1 MLNFALRRLPS
12 RGRCGARGFTFRRPW
27 PVASARFC
35 ARLVARF
42 HACLRSRLWTGLW
55 TGLWAR
61 LWATLTDR
69 RPAYLPACLPA
80 YVPCLP
86 ALVAIF
92 VPVCA
97 SSPAHADS
105 TAPNPEAAATLPPV
119 SVGADTTAAPRAVDP
134 NLPVSVETV
143 TREQFANWNVVNTED
158 VLKYLPNL
166 AVRKRFTGDLNSI
179 IAVRGTS
186 NAQSARGLV
195 YADGLLLSNLL
206 GNSYS
211 YPPRW
216 SMVFPDEIQQV
227 DVIYGPFSALYP
239 GNSLG
244 ATVLI
249 STRMPKQFE
258 ADADVKAFTQHFSL
272 FGVNRNFNGSEAS
285 ASIGDRIGKFSYR
298 LGVNHLEN
306 TSQPLQF
313 ATLAQSGTAAKPGDI
328 PVTGAHFYNNQS
340 NAPTAVLGVNGEG
353 IEHTVQDQFKL
364 KMQYDFTPTV
374 QAGFTLGYWHQT
386 YDSQTSSFLRD
397 ENGNPVYSGTVSIGG
412 YRYTIPAAT
421 FAPSRGQSENR
432 LYGVSLKTR
441 NATGWNGEAIASY
454 YEIGNSVARTANSGA
469 PGNGPGTMIVG
480 DGTGWKTLD
489 LRSTYTP
496 ITTQAGLTNHALSVG
511 YHYDNYFLDNQ
522 SYNTLNWRNGG
533 AASFA
538 NAFVGKTQTQAL
550 YAQDAWRFLPRWKL
564 VYGVRYEDWQAY
576 DGAQA
581 LPGQSIRYGDASRH
595 GFSPKASLSFDAT
608 DDLTLRASIG
618 RAYRFATVSELFQ
631 GQINGST
638 IVNNNPNLQPEDDL
652 SKELTAEWA
661 HWNGVFRFSLFQ
673 DDVKNTIFSQTD
685 TTVIPSVTN
694 FQNIGKVRSRG
705 VETSYTGEDVVIHG
719 LDLLASVAYTQSKII
734 ANAQNPASVGKYFY
748 RIPLWRADLAAT
760 YHFDDRTALTLAAR
774 YSGRQYNTLTN
785 TDTNPNVFGGTSS
798 YAVADAKFTFR
809 PTRISEIGIGVDNL
823 FDARYFVYHPYPGR
837 TFYVEA
843 KLRM

>member
-1 MLNFALRRLPS
+1 MLNFALRRLP
-12 RGRCGARGFTFRRPW
+12 
-27 PVASARFC
+27 FC
-35 ARLVARF
+35 ARRGVRGL
-42 HACLRSRLWTGLW
+42 SRQSLS
-55 TGLWAR
+55 
-61 LWATLTDR
+61 
-69 RPAYLPACLPA
+69 RPFLSGYLPAIVPA
-80 YVPCLP
+80 
-86 ALVAIF
+86 F
-92 VPVCA
+92 VPAFVA
-97 SSPAHADS
+97 SPAHAQS
-105 TAPNPEAAATLPPV
+105 ASAEAALPAISV
-119 SVGADTTAAPRAVDP
+119 SANASAAPRAVDP
-134 NLPVSVETV
+134 NLPASVETV
-143 TREQFANWNVVNTED
+143 TREQFDNWNVVNTED
-158 VLKYLPNL
+158 VLKYMPNL
-166 AVRKRFTGDLNSI
+166 AVRKRFIGDLNSI

-186 NAQSARGLV
+186 NTQSARGLV

-211 YPPRW
+211 FPPRW

-258 ADADVKAFTQHFSL
+258 ASADVKGFTQHFSL
-272 FGVNRNFNGSEAS
+272 FGVNQNFNGSEAS
-285 ASIGDRIGKFSYR
+285 ATLGDRIGKFSFL

-313 ATLAQSGTAAKPGDI
+313 ATLAKSSTPAKAGDT
-328 PVTGAHFYNNQS
+328 PVTGAYFYNNQT
-340 NAPTAVLGVNGEG
+340 NTPTAVLGVNGEG

-364 KMQYDFTPTV
+364 KMQYDFTPTL

-386 YDSQTSSFLRD
+386 YNSQTSSFLRD
-397 ENGNPVYSGTVSIGG
+397 ANGNPVYSGKVAIDG
-412 YRYTIPAAT
+412 YEYTIPAAA
-421 FAPSRGQSENR
+421 FAPSLGHSENW
-432 LYGVSLKTR
+432 LYGLSLKTR

-454 YEIGNSVARTANSGA
+454 YDVGNSVARTANSGA
-469 PGNGPGTMIVG
+469 PGNGPGTVIFG
-480 DGTGWKTLD
+480 DGAGWKTLD

-496 ITTQAGLTNHALSVG
+496 ATQQAGPANHALSFG
-511 YHYDNYFLDNQ
+511 YHYDNYFLDNE
-522 SYNTLNWRNGG
+522 SYNTLNWRDG
-533 AASFA
+533 AAMSFA
-538 NAFVGKTQTQAL
+538 NAFAGKTQTQAL

-576 DGAQA
+576 GGSQSLGGTT
-581 LPGQSIRYGDASRH
+581 LPYSDVSQQH
-595 GFSPKASLSFDAT
+595 FSPKASLSFDVT

-618 RAYRFATVSELFQ
+618 RAYRFPTVSELFQ

-638 IVNNNPNLQPEDDL
+638 IVNNNPNLKPEDDL

-685 TTVIPSVTN
+685 TTVIPNVTN

-705 VETSYTGEDVVIHG
+705 VETSYSGEDVLVRG

-734 ANAQNPASVGKYFY
+734 ANAQNPATVGKYFY

-760 YHFDDRTALTLAAR
+760 YHFDERAALTLAAR

-785 TDTNPNVFGGTSS
+785 TDTNPDVFGGTSS
-798 YAVADAKFTFR
+798 YTVADAKFTYK
-809 PTRISEIGIGVDNL
+809 PTRLSEVGIGVDNL

>member
-1 MLNFALRRLPS
+1 MFNFALRRLPFCV
-12 RGRCGARGFTFRRPW
+12 RREAYGIPFRRLSQPL
-27 PVASARFC
+27 F
-35 ARLVARF
+35 
-42 HACLRSRLWTGLW
+42 
-55 TGLWAR
+55 
-61 LWATLTDR
+61 
-69 RPAYLPACLPA
+69 PAYW
-80 YVPCLP
+80 P
-86 ALVAIF
+86 ALIPAF
-92 VPVCA
+92 VPAFV

-105 TAPNPEAAATLPPV
+105 STTDATLPAV
-119 SVGADTTAAPRAVDP
+119 SVTASASANDSPRAVDP
-134 NLPVSVETV
+134 NLPASVETV
-143 TREQFANWNVVNTED
+143 TREQFGNWNVVNTED
-158 VLKYLPNL
+158 VLKYTPNL
-166 AVRKRFTGDLNSI
+166 AVRKRFIGDLNSL

-206 GNSYS
+206 GNNFGFA
-211 YPPRW
+211 PRW
-216 SMVFPDEIQQV
+216 SMVYPDEIQQV

-249 STRMPKQFE
+249 TTRMPKQFE
-258 ADADVKAFTQHFSL
+258 VNADVKAFTQHFSL
-272 FGVNRNFNGSEAS
+272 YGVNRNFNGSEMS
-285 ASIGDRIGKFSYR
+285 ASIGDRIGKFSYL

-313 ATLAQSGTAAKPGDI
+313 ATLAQWGTPVKPGDT
-328 PVTGAHFYNNQS
+328 PVTGAYFYNNQT
-340 NAPTAVLGVNGEG
+340 NTPTAVLGVNGEG

-364 KMQYDFTPTV
+364 KMQYDFTPTL

-397 ENGNPVYSGTVSIGG
+397 ANGNLVYSGTVSIGG
-412 YRYTIPAAT
+412 YRYTIPAAA
-421 FAPSRGQSENR
+421 FAPSLGHSENW

-441 NATGWNGEAIASY
+441 NATGWNGEAVASY
-454 YEIGNSVARTANSGA
+454 YDIGNSVARTANSGA
-469 PGNGPGTMIVG
+469 PGNGPGTVIFG

-496 ITTQAGLTNHALSVG
+496 ATTQTGLANHALSFG

-522 SYNTLNWRNGG
+522 SYNTLNWRDGD

-550 YAQDAWRFLPRWKL
+550 YAQDEWRFLPRWKL

-576 DGAQA
+576 DGSQS
-581 LPGQSIRYGDASRH
+581 LPGKTIAFSDASERH
-595 GFSPKASLSFDAT
+595 FSPKASLSFDVS
-608 DDLTLRASIG
+608 DDLILRASIG
-618 RAYRFATVSELFQ
+618 RAYRFPTVSELFQ
-631 GQINGST
+631 GQINGSS
-638 IVNNNPNLQPEDDL
+638 IVNNNPNLKPEDDL

-685 TTVIPSVTN
+685 TTVIPNVTN

-705 VETSYTGEDVVIHG
+705 VETSYSGQDVLVRG

-734 ANAQNPASVGKYFY
+734 ANAQNHATVGKYLY
-748 RIPLWRADLAAT
+748 RIPLWRADIAAT
-760 YHFDDRTALTLAAR
+760 NHFDERAALTLAAR

-785 TDTNPNVFGGTSS
+785 TDTNPDVFGGTSS
-798 YAVADAKFTFR
+798 YTVADAKFTFR
-809 PTRISEIGIGVDNL
+809 PTKLSEVGIGVDNL

-843 KLRM
+843 KLRI

>member
-1 MLNFALRRLPS
+1 MLNFALRRLS
-12 RGRCGARGFTFRRPW
+12 FCVRRGAGFSAYRAVHRAARRSAHW
-27 PVASARFC
+27 PI
-35 ARLVARF
+35 LV
-42 HACLRSRLWTGLW
+42 
-55 TGLWAR
+55 
-61 LWATLTDR
+61 
-69 RPAYLPACLPA
+69 
-80 YVPCLP
+80 P
-86 ALVAIF
+86 ALVPAF
-92 VPVCA
+92 VA
-97 SSPAHADS
+97 SPARADDANPDS
-105 TAPNPEAAATLPPV
+105 TLPTVSVSASASTSAAAP
-119 SVGADTTAAPRAVDP
+119 AVDP
-134 NLPVSVETV
+134 NLPASVETV
-143 TREQFANWNVVNTED
+143 TRDQFANWNVVNTED
-158 VLKYLPNL
+158 VLKYMPNL
-166 AVRKRFTGDLNSI
+166 AVRKRFIGDLNSI

-186 NAQSARGLV
+186 NTQSARGLV
-195 YADGLLLSNLL
+195 YADGLMLSNLL

-211 YPPRW
+211 FPPRW

-258 ADADVKAFTQHFSL
+258 ANADVKAFTQHFSL
-272 FGVNRNFNGSEAS
+272 FGVNQSFNGSEAS
-285 ASIGDRIGKFSYR
+285 ASIGDRVGKFSYL

-313 ATLAQSGTAAKPGDI
+313 ATLAQSGTPAKAGDT
-328 PVTGAHFYNNQS
+328 PVTGAYFYNNQT
-340 NAPTAVLGVNGEG
+340 NTPTAVLGVNGEG

-364 KMQYDFTPTV
+364 KMQYDFTPTL

-386 YDSQTSSFLRD
+386 YDSQTSTFLRD
-397 ENGNPVYSGTVSIGG
+397 ANGNPVYSGNVSIGG
-412 YRYTIPAAT
+412 YHYTIPAAAL
-421 FAPSRGQSENR
+421 APSFGHSENW

-454 YEIGNSVARTANSGA
+454 YDIGNSVARTANAGG
-469 PGNGPGTMIVG
+469 PGNGPGTVLFG

-489 LRSTYTP
+489 LRGTYTP
-496 ITTQAGLTNHALSVG
+496 VSTQAGLGNHALSFG

-522 SYNTLNWRNGG
+522 SYNTLNWRDGD

-538 NAFVGKTQTQAL
+538 NAFTGKTQTQAL

-576 DGAQA
+576 DGAQS
-581 LPGQSIRYGDASRH
+581 LPGQTIAYSDASQRH
-595 GFSPKASLSFDAT
+595 FSPKASLSFDVS
-608 DDLTLRASIG
+608 DDLVLRASIG
-618 RAYRFATVSELFQ
+618 RAYRFPTVSELFQ
-631 GQINGST
+631 GQINGSA
-638 IVNNNPNLQPEDDL
+638 IVNNNPHLQPEDDL
-652 SKELTAEWA
+652 SKELSAEWA

-685 TTVIPSVTN
+685 TTVIPNVTN

-705 VETSYTGEDVVIHG
+705 VETSYSGEDVMVRG

-734 ANAQNPASVGKYFY
+734 ANAQNPATVGKYFY
-748 RIPLWRADLAAT
+748 RIPLWRANIAAT
-760 YHFDDRTALTLAAR
+760 YHFDARSALTLAAR

-785 TDTNPNVFGGTSS
+785 TDTNPNVFGGTST
-798 YAVADAKFTFR
+798 YTVADVKFTFK

-837 TFYVEA
+837 TFYAEA
-843 KLRM
+843 KLRL

>member
-1 MLNFALRRLPS
+1 MFKIALRRLPL
-12 RGRCGARGFTFRRPW
+12 CARRFVPARRPRRFN
-27 PVASARFC
+27 SAHFSAHVR
-35 ARLVARF
+35 
-42 HACLRSRLWTGLW
+42 ACLPAHL
-55 TGLWAR
+55 
-61 LWATLTDR
+61 
-69 RPAYLPACLPA
+69 PAYLPTYLSAFIP
-80 YVPCLP
+80 V
-86 ALVAIF
+86 F
-92 VPVCA
+92 VPA
-97 SSPAHADS
+97 FISSPAHAENATTES
-105 TAPNPEAAATLPPV
+105 TLPAVSVSANTAAT
-119 SVGADTTAAPRAVDP
+119 PRAVDP
-134 NLPVSVETV
+134 NLPASVETV
-143 TREQFANWNVVNTED
+143 TREQFDNWNVVNTED
-158 VLKYLPNL
+158 VLKYMPNL
-166 AVRKRFTGDLNSI
+166 AVRKRFIGDLNSI

-186 NAQSARGLV
+186 NTQSARGLV

-206 GNSYS
+206 GSS
-211 YPPRW
+211 FSFPPRW

-249 STRMPKQFE
+249 STRMPKKFE

-272 FGVNRNFNGSEAS
+272 FGVNQNFNGSEAS
-285 ASIGDRIGKFSYR
+285 ASIGDRIGKFSYL
-298 LGVNHLEN
+298 LGANHLEN

-313 ATLAQSGTAAKPGDI
+313 ATLAKSNTPAKAGDTPVSGAY
-328 PVTGAHFYNNQS
+328 FYNNQT
-340 NAPTAVLGVNGEG
+340 NTPTAALGVNGEG

-364 KMQYDFTPTV
+364 KMQYDFTPTL

-386 YDSQTSSFLRD
+386 YNSETSSFLRD
-397 ENGNPVYSGTVSIGG
+397 ANGNPVYGG
-412 YRYTIPAAT
+412 KVAIDGYEYMIPAAAL
-421 FAPSRGQSENR
+421 APSLGHSENW

-454 YEIGNSVARTANSGA
+454 YDIGDSVARTASSGA
-469 PGNGPGTMIVG
+469 PGNGPGTVIFG

-489 LRSTYTP
+489 LRTTYTP
-496 ITTQAGLTNHALSVG
+496 VAKQAGWANHALSFG
-511 YHYDNYFLDNQ
+511 YHYDNYFLDNE
-522 SYNTLNWRNGG
+522 SYNTLNWRDG
-533 AASFA
+533 AAMSFA
-538 NAFVGKTQTQAL
+538 NAFAGKTQTQAL

-576 DGAQA
+576 GGSQS
-581 LPGQSIRYGDASRH
+581 LPGTTLSYSDASQH
-595 GFSPKASLSFDAT
+595 HFSPKASLSFDVS

-618 RAYRFATVSELFQ
+618 RAYRFPTVSELFQ
-631 GQINGST
+631 GQINGSS
-638 IVNNNPNLQPEDDL
+638 IINNNPNLKPEDDL

-685 TTVIPSVTN
+685 TTVIPNVTN

-705 VETSYTGEDVVIHG
+705 VETSYSGQDVFVRG

-734 ANAQNPASVGKYFY
+734 ANAQNPATVGKYFY
-748 RIPLWRADLAAT
+748 RIPLWRVNLAAT
-760 YHFDDRTALTLAAR
+760 YHIDERAALTLAAR

-785 TDTNPNVFGGTSS
+785 TDTNPDVFGGTSS
-798 YAVADAKFTFR
+798 YTVADAKFTFK
-809 PTRISEIGIGVDNL
+809 PTKLSEVGIGVDNL

>member
-1 MLNFALRRLPS
+1 MFNFALRRLPRRVRREAGRVTSGGIALS
-12 RGRCGARGFTFRRPW
+12 RVRAFIPALVPAALVPTVVSTFVP
-27 PVASARFC
+27 ASAY
-35 ARLVARF
+35 AQSA
-42 HACLRSRLWTGLW
+42 
-55 TGLWAR
+55 
-61 LWATLTDR
+61 
-69 RPAYLPACLPA
+69 PADAA
-80 YVPCLP
+80 LP
-86 ALVAIF
+86 ALNV
-92 VPVCA
+92 
-97 SSPAHADS
+97 
-105 TAPNPEAAATLPPV
+105 TAQA
-119 SVGADTTAAPRAVDP
+119 TAAPRALDP
-134 NLPVSVETV
+134 NLPASVETV
-143 TREQFANWNVVNTED
+143 TRDQFDNWNVVNTED

-166 AVRKRFTGDLNSI
+166 AVRKRFIGDLNST

-206 GNSYS
+206 GSS
-211 YPPRW
+211 FSFPPRW

-272 FGVNRNFNGSEAS
+272 FGVNQNFNGSEAS
-285 ASIGDRIGKFSYR
+285 ASIGDKVGKFSYL

-306 TSQPLQF
+306 TGQPLQF
-313 ATLAQSGTAAKPGDI
+313 ATLAKSGTPAKAGDT
-328 PVTGAHFYNNQS
+328 PVTGGYFYNNQT
-340 NAPTAVLGVNGEG
+340 NAPTVVLGVNGEG

-364 KMQYDFTPTV
+364 KTQYDFTPTL

-386 YDSQTSSFLRD
+386 YNSQTSSFLRD
-397 ENGNPVYSGTVSIGG
+397 ANGNPVYSGKVSIDG
-412 YRYTIPAAT
+412 YEYTIPAAAL
-421 FAPSRGQSENR
+421 APSFGYSENW

-454 YEIGNSVARTANSGA
+454 YDVSNSVARTASSGA
-469 PGNGPGTMIVG
+469 PGNGPGTVLFG

-489 LRSTYTP
+489 LRGSYTP
-496 ITTQAGLTNHALSVG
+496 ATSAAGLANHALSFG
-511 YHYDNYFLDNQ
+511 YHYDNYFLDNET
-522 SYNTLNWRNGG
+522 YNTLNWRDGP

-538 NAFVGKTQTQAL
+538 NAFAGKTQTQAL

-576 DGAQA
+576 GGSQSLAGATLSYSDVSQ
-581 LPGQSIRYGDASRH
+581 QH
-595 GFSPKASLSFDAT
+595 FSPKASLSFDVT
-608 DDLTLRASIG
+608 DDLSLRASIG
-618 RAYRFATVSELFQ
+618 RAYRFPTVSELFQ
-631 GQINGST
+631 GQINGSS
-638 IVNNNPNLQPEDDL
+638 IVNNNPNLKPEDDL

-661 HWNGVFRFSLFQ
+661 HWNGLFRFSLFQ

-685 TTVIPSVTN
+685 TTVIPNVTN

-705 VETSYTGEDVVIHG
+705 AEASYSGQDVFMRG
-719 LDLLASVAYTQSKII
+719 LDLLASLAYTQSKII
-734 ANAQNPASVGKYFY
+734 ANAQNPATVGKYFY

-760 YHFDDRTALTLAAR
+760 WHIDERSALTLAAR

-798 YAVADAKFTFR
+798 YTVADAKFTFK
-809 PTRISEIGIGVDNL
+809 PTRLSEIGIGVDNL

-837 TFYVEA
+837 TFYVEG